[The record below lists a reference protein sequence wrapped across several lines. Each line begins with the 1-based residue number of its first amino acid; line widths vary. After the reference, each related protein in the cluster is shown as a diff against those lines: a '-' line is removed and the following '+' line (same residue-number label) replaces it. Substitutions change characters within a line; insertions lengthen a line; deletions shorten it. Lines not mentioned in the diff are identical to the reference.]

1 MLLDMTLDY
10 VNKVISG
17 EIGAP
22 KEVVLQCKVFLRDYE
37 NCIKDLD
44 EKYFF
49 DETDIAIIEGILS
62 MIRFPKGVFAN
73 QVV

>member
-22 KEVVLQCKVFLRDYE
+22 REVVLQCKVFLRDY
-37 NCIKDLD
+37 DL
-44 EKYFF
+44 
-49 DETDIAIIEGILS
+49 
-62 MIRFPKGVFAN
+62 
-73 QVV
+73 